1 MSIENQLGA
10 VSHEDWMRRALSV
23 ASKGMRED
31 EVPIGAIVVY
41 KGRIIGQGYN
51 QCESLNDSTAHAEM
65 LAITAASNTMGD
77 WRLKDCSLYVTKE
90 PCSMCAG
97 AIINSRIDAL
107 YFGCYD
113 EDFGAC
119 GSKLDICGNPTFKT
133 PSVVRGNVLGGD
145 SLILIQE
152 YFFKKRK
159 KKRDLEF

>member
-1 MSIENQLGA
+1 MDTESQLG
-10 VSHEDWMRRALSV
+10 VISHEDWMRRALSV

-41 KGRIIGQGYN
+41 KNKIIGQGYN

-65 LAITAASNTMGD
+65 LAITSASNTLGD
-77 WRLKDCSLYVTKE
+77 WRLSDCTMYVTKE

-97 AIINSRIDAL
+97 AIVNSRVDAL

-119 GSKLDICGNPTFKT
+119 GSKFEICGNVNLST
-133 PSVVRGNVLGGD
+133 PSVVRGNLLSGE
-145 SLILIQE
+145 SLALIKE
-152 YFFKKRK
+152 YFFKKRQK
-159 KKRDLEF
+159 KKEF